1 MVQYFHRAK
10 SCHQEAHDMAEWIC
24 SNCLDCHRVT
34 KFHKHTQWTC
44 FLHSFACEIER
55 CNLKSF
61 CFSSLPFFNDFETLN
76 LFILQEATD
85 LSRAWLVGYDR
96 GSWVASG
103 TSVSVGYNRRSGNP
117 QRILLLDRN
126 IWPFVQLPVFV
137 KVVCMDLDKSQKSQ
151 K

>member
-24 SNCLDCHRVT
+24 SNCLECHRVT
-34 KFHKHTQWTC
+34 KFHKHTQWIC
-44 FLHSFACEIER
+44 LLHSFASEIER

-61 CFSSLPFFNDFETLN
+61 CFSSLPLFNNFETLN

-126 IWPFVQLPVFV
+126 IWPFVHLPVFV
-137 KVVCMDLDKSQKSQ
+137 KVVCMDLDKSQKAQ